1 MPAMSALRDQQG
13 VTLIIALL
21 LLVILTLAGLSVARL
36 STIAQHASGDLA
48 QMQMLAASN
57 DQALMLVKQ
66 QLAAVPGNVAITG
79 NRQPWYNTGN
89 GIPDAAFWQACQPH
103 GGTSVSCASSQITV
117 GSQAVTVRY
126 MVRATAFTQSLGTV
140 TSQGQQLS
148 GSYYQVFTHASATDG
163 TVADAEAWYLKS

>member
-1 MPAMSALRDQQG
+1 MPASAARRNQQG

-21 LLVILTLAGLSVARL
+21 LLVILSLAGLSVARM
-36 STIAQHASGDLA
+36 STIAQRVSGDLA
-48 QMQMLAASN
+48 QTQMLTASN
-57 DQALMLVKQ
+57 DLALMLVKQ

-89 GIPDAAFWQACQPH
+89 VVPDAVFWQTCQPH
-103 GGTSVSCASSQITV
+103 GGTSASCASSQTTV
-117 GSQAVTVRY
+117 GNQTVTVQY
-126 MVRATAFTQSLGTV
+126 MVRATPFTQSLGTV
-140 TSQGQQLS
+140 TSQGQQLN